1 MIYLGLDFYG
11 TIDQNPKVY
20 KRLAENVLAGG
31 GQVYIISAVKINN
44 SDKLRKA
51 VKTSKVP
58 YSELCIVNFEDL
70 AQIPRLK
77 LTVCKEKYVTIMIDD
92 MVKVTE
98 LLNANGVVALNALP
112 MHYI

>member
-1 MIYLGLDFYG
+1 MIHLGIDYYG
-11 TIDQNPKVY
+11 TIDQHPKVY

-31 GQVYIISAVKINN
+31 GKVLIISAVKTSNIAVLREA
-44 SDKLRKA
+44 LRK
-51 VKTSKVP
+51 SKVP
-58 YSELCIVNFEDL
+58 YSELCVVAFEDI

-77 LTVCKEKYVTIMIDD
+77 LAVCQANHVSMMIDD